1 MTLKEDLVACYKLA
15 DMYGLSDL
23 IFGHISVREG
33 SGFYIKE
40 PMIPFAKVTVDN
52 LKFIEIDSK
61 IKPFS
66 EFGIH
71 NQIYKNTDHAAIMHV
86 HSTAIC
92 AMASSNE
99 KLLSINQPS
108 SLVNTSFA
116 EYEYESN
123 LLFDADY
130 SKLVNLVKEFE
141 FIMMINH
148 GFVTAGK
155 SLLHVFFNSYIFDQ
169 ACKIQLLARNHIEL
183 TPALTNR
190 KRELNLLLKY
200 HQSKKELWDNLIKD
214 L

>member
-1 MTLKEDLVACYKLA
+1 MTSKEDLVACYKLA
-15 DMYGLSDL
+15 DRYGLSDL
-23 IFGHISVREG
+23 IFGHISLREG

-52 LKFIEIDSK
+52 LKFIEIDSP
-61 IKPFS
+61 IKSFG

-71 NQIYKNTDHAAIMHV
+71 NQIYKNSEHTAIMHI
-86 HSTAIC
+86 HSIAIC
-92 AMASSNE
+92 AMSSSSE

-130 SKLVNLVKEFE
+130 SNLVNLVKEFE
-141 FIMMINH
+141 FIMMRNH

-169 ACKIQLLARNHIEL
+169 ACKIQLMGQNHVEL
-183 TPALTNR
+183 TASLIDR
-190 KRELNLLLKY
+190 KRELKLLLKY
-200 HQSKKELWDNLIKD
+200 HQTKKELWDNLIKD

>member
-15 DMYGLSDL
+15 DVYGLSDL
-23 IFGHISVREG
+23 IFGHISIREG
-33 SGFYIKE
+33 SGFHIKE
-40 PMIPFAKVTVDN
+40 PMMPFSMVNVDN
-52 LKFIEIDSK
+52 LKFIEIDIPVRS
-61 IKPFS
+61 FG

-71 NQIYKNTDHAAIMHV
+71 NQIYKNTNHNAIMHI

-92 AMASSNE
+92 AMSSSNE

-130 SKLVNLVKEFE
+130 SKLVNLIKDFE
-141 FIMMINH
+141 FIMMRNH

-169 ACKIQLLARNHIEL
+169 ACKIQLAGRNHIEL
-183 TPALTNR
+183 DATLVER
-190 KRELNLLLKY
+190 KKELRLLLKY
-200 HQSKKELWDNLIKD
+200 HQSKRELWDNLIKD